1 MIKELV
7 PGQAPTQPLDI
18 NWLYL
23 IKDKETRKLFM
34 DGNKEVLPQTEDI
47 NQEDTHILNL
57 GLPEAMQDH
66 PEAHDQSD
74 QILQQDQMQVL
85 DEKQEQAEDDLDYSS
100 TPTQDLFKIAERSLQ
115 AIQERL
121 VAKQSAL
128 GDRLTAALNSAES

>member
-7 PGQAPTQPLDI
+7 PGQAPTKPLDI

-47 NQEDTHILNL
+47 NQEDTPILNV
-57 GLPEAMQDH
+57 GLPEAIQDH
-66 PEAHDQSD
+66 PEAHDQND
-74 QILQQDQMQVL
+74 QNLQQDKMQVL
-85 DEKQEQAEDDLDYSS
+85 DEEQEQAEDYLDYSS
-100 TPTQDLFKIAERSLQ
+100 TPTQDLFKIAERTLQ
-115 AIQERL
+115 SIQERL